1 MDDTTHWP
9 NVSVN
14 CSQGNWTTE
23 NCTDDYG
30 PSEDFKDWG
39 GIVAGVF
46 LLIVCVMG
54 LIGNSM
60 VIFVVLRYAKMKTVT
75 NSYILNL
82 AIADDLFMI
91 ALVFLSIATL
101 AGNNWVFG
109 PVMCHVV
116 YAIDGLNMFTSVFCL
131 TAMSMDRY
139 VAVCHARRVRGYRTL
154 RLATCVNIGVWF
166 LALAAASPMN
176 IVLRYDPEDLA
187 CHFNFNAVFGDDYY
201 AVDLTQKLFMIYT
214 SLMGFVIPL
223 FIICVCYSSIVMRL
237 RKIGARTGKMK
248 KSKKVNRLVFFVVLA
263 FFMCWWPFYVWRT
276 VVVFVP
282 SIRQHWH
289 NSILMSDFTM
299 CLSYLNSCANPLL
312 YGFLS
317 GNFKKSFKKVWS
329 CSKEEVLNGPVTRR
343 TPTPAQPM

>member
-1 MDDTTHWP
+1 MDDTTPWP
-9 NVSVN
+9 NFSFN
-14 CSQGNWTTE
+14 CTQGNLTVG
-23 NCTDDYG
+23 NCTDD
-30 PSEDFKDWG
+30 EDGAGQPYWG
-39 GIVAGVF
+39 GIVSGVF

-54 LIGNSM
+54 LIGNTT

-91 ALVFLSIATL
+91 ALVFLSVATI
-101 AGNNWVFG
+101 AGNYWMFG

-154 RLATCVNIGVWF
+154 RLAICVNIGVWV

-176 IVLRYDPEDLA
+176 IVTRYDADGLL
-187 CHFNFNAVFGDDYY
+187 CHFNFNAVFGDDDY
-201 AVDLTQKLFMIYT
+201 AVDVTQKLFMIYT

-223 FIICVCYSSIVMRL
+223 IIISVCYSSIVVRL
-237 RKIGARTGKMK
+237 KKIGARTGKMK
-248 KSKKVNRLVFFVVLA
+248 KSRKVNRLVFFVVLA

-282 SIRQHWH
+282 IRQHW
-289 NSILMSDFTM
+289 SVLVSDFTM

-329 CSKEEVLNGPVTRR
+329 CSAEEVMNGPRR
-343 TPTPAQPM
+343 TPPPAQPM

>member
-1 MDDTTHWP
+1 MDDGDLSSDSFST
-9 NVSVN
+9 N
-14 CSQGNWTTE
+14 CSLE
-23 NCTDDYG
+23 NCTLDDSAFG
-30 PSEDFKDWG
+30 DETQIRDW
-39 GIVAGVF
+39 VAGIF
-46 LLIVCVMG
+46 LLIVCVTG

-75 NSYILNL
+75 NLYILNL

-91 ALVFLSIATL
+91 ALIFLSVATL
-101 AGNNWVFG
+101 VGNKWIFG

-116 YAIDGLNMFTSVFCL
+116 FAIDGLNQFTSVFCL

-154 RLATCVNIGVWF
+154 RLAICVNIGIWV

-176 IVLRYDPEDLA
+176 IVTRYTATNKTML
-187 CHFNFNAVFGDDYY
+187 CHFDFQSVFGDDY

-223 FIICVCYSSIVMRL
+223 FIISVCYSSIVLRL
-237 RKIGARTGKMK
+237 KKIGARTGKMK
-248 KSKKVNRLVFFVVLA
+248 KSRKVNRLVFFVVLA

-276 VVVFVP
+276 VAVFVP
-282 SIRQHWH
+282 SILRQWF
-289 NSILMSDFTM
+289 NGLVSDFTM

-312 YGFLS
+312 YGFVS
-317 GNFKKSFKKVWS
+317 GNFKKSFRKAWNCTQS
-329 CSKEEVLNGPVTRR
+329 TEVPNRQHRAPVNH
-343 TPTPAQPM
+343 M